1 MTNKIVPYIFPTNG
15 RELRVV
21 MVGNEPWWVARDVA
35 ALLGYRDAANAL
47 RIVDSEDRGTHRVS
61 TPGGDQHLSTVNE
74 AGLYRLIMRSDK
86 PIAQPFQRWVTR
98 EVLPE
103 IRKTG
108 TFTAPAAP
116 AAQAAPFEIP
126 TTFSEAL
133 LLAAQQAE
141 ALEVTKASLVVAEQT
156 VQEERAKV
164 AELEPKAQAVDTYME
179 KGANLL
185 VREVAKLFGLR
196 QKDLFFLLVE
206 KGYLFRRR
214 NSFNEYYYDTMAK
227 YREAG
232 YFAPKMY
239 RWRDADGAEHI
250 TYTPY
255 VTPKGVE
262 QIRKMLRQL
271 ADKGNRPAIRHG
283 QATRPTPLTAL
294 RSAS

>member
-1 MTNKIVPYIFPTNG
+1 MNKIVPYIFPTNG

-21 MVGNEPWWVARDVA
+21 MVDGEPWWVGRDIA

-47 RIVDSEDRGTHRVS
+47 RIVDAEDRGTHRVS

-103 IRKTG
+103 IRKTAS
-108 TFTAPAAP
+108 FAAPAAP
-116 AAQAAPFEIP
+116 AAPAPFEIP
-126 TTFSEAL
+126 KTFSEAL

-141 ALEVTKASLVVAEQT
+141 QLELTKASLVVAEQT
-156 VQEERAKV
+156 VQAEQAKV
-164 AELEPKAQAVDTYME
+164 AELAPKAAAVDTYMA
-179 KGANLL
+179 KGGNLL

-196 QKDLFFLLVE
+196 QKDLFFILVE
-206 KGYLFRRR
+206 KGYLFHRR
-214 NSFNEYYYDTMAK
+214 NAYNEKYYDVMSK
-227 YREAG
+227 HREAG

-239 RWRDADGAEHI
+239 RWRDAAGEEHV

-262 QIRKMLRQL
+262 MIRKLLTRL
-271 ADKGNRPAIRHG
+271 ADKGNQPAIRH
-283 QATRPTPLTAL
+283 TRPTPATAL
-294 RSAS
+294 RRAS